1 MQSFNTMI
9 RSTVVFTIFAAT
21 GVLANN
27 GIPGNYFTDSKGLNA
42 ALAGAP

>member
-1 MQSFNTMI
+1 MA
-9 RSTVVFTIFAAT
+9 RSAAVLTILAVT

-42 ALAGAP
+42 AVAGAP